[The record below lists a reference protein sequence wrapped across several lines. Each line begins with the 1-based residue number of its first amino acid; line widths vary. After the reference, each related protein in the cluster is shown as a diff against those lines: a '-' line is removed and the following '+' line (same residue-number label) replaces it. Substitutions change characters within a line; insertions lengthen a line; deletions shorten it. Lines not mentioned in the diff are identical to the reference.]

1 MSSPAYVTGNLTRN
15 PQLSRTTDATPVVN
29 LTIAENSRRLLAGTG
44 AGRYGDDQHP
54 VRTRHQP
61 RRGAQ
66 RAVADRSEQPRHH
79 RAGPRGCSPTAAAS
93 AWTRRSIGYAATRDH
108 NLKLG
113 AVGRQI
119 IESDLAAAVLAG
131 PPLPQDH
138 TATAVTRTRSAAL
151 VSSPDRSPFADPS
164 ASALSGAWVKGHRG
178 VLRVGMAHARLD
190 RCR

>member
-79 RAGPRGCSPTAAAS
+79 RAGQGGARRTRQHRHGRGVRS
-93 AWTRRSIGYAATRDH
+93 ATRLLRDH

-131 PPLPQDH
+131 
-138 TATAVTRTRSAAL
+138 R
-151 VSSPDRSPFADPS
+151 PS
-164 ASALSGAWVKGHRG
+164 RKTTPR
-178 VLRVGMAHARLD
+178 RP
-190 RCR
+190 